1 MSDTAQ
7 ADGLRRPGEIVLS
20 ACGAI
25 TSPAVSCIKEGKKEG
40 RKEGKEGGR
49 EGGGDLQKNGA
60 DLMKGKREGQIG
72 ASTALAVAGPIP
84 RRTAMLSI
92 ASLIL
97 GAPPP
102 SAHLIPFAVA

>member
-1 MSDTAQ
+1 MRLHKRWCLAS
-7 ADGLRRPGEIVLS
+7 
-20 ACGAI
+20 
-25 TSPAVSCIKEGKKEG
+25 
-40 RKEGKEGGR
+40 RKEGKEGR
-49 EGGGDLQKNGA
+49 KGGGDLQKNGA
-60 DLMKGKREGQIG
+60 DLMKGNREGQIG

-84 RRTAMLSI
+84 RRMAMLSI